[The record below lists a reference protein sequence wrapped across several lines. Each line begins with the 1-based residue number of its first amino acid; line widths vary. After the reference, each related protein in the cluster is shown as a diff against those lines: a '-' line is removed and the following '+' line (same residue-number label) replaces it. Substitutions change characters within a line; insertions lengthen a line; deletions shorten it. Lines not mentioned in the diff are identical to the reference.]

1 MRIISKRPLRECWER
16 HPDSE
21 KPLKAWY
28 QEVKNADW
36 DTPAKIKVRFASAS
50 FVGKNRVFFNIKG
63 NKYRLVASIDFQ
75 WRVVYVRFVGTH
87 EAYNAINASEV

>member
-21 KPLKAWY
+21 KPLKAWF

-36 DTPAKIKVRFASAS
+36 DIPAKLKEKFASAS
-50 FVGKNRVFFNIKG
+50 FVGNNRVVFNIKG
-63 NKYRLVASIDFQ
+63 NKYRIVVSIDFRG
-75 WRVVYVRFVGTH
+75 RVVYVRFVGTH
-87 EAYNAINASEV
+87 EEYNAINASEV

>member
-21 KPLKAWY
+21 KPLKAWF

-36 DTPAKIKVRFASAS
+36 DTPAKIKVSFASAS
-50 FVGKNRVFFNIKG
+50 FVGKNRVVFNIKG